1 MKENYSSSSCRI
13 VRQFD
18 SDVMSND
25 SNDNRADDYFNLR
38 LNSTLNIIKR
48 VREIVIVSVYLFES
62 IQMENL
68 SRICFLRRGTIGEIH
83 NRDENLHC
91 TKLVEL
97 LPRSVLICSRVK

>member
-48 VREIVIVSVYLFES
+48 V
-62 IQMENL
+62 
-68 SRICFLRRGTIGEIH
+68 
-83 NRDENLHC
+83 
-91 TKLVEL
+91 
-97 LPRSVLICSRVK
+97 